1 MIGKDSL
8 YEGRIHGYGLG
19 ELSASAVEALL
30 IILIIL
36 DVVELS
42 NLLI

>member
-8 YEGRIHGYGLG
+8 YERRSHGYRLG
-19 ELSASAVEALL
+19 ELSASTVEALL